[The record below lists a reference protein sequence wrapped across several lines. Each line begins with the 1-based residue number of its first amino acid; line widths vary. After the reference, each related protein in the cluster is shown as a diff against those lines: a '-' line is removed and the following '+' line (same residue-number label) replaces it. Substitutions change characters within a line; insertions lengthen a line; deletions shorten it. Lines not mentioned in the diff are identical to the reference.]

1 MDIEDDDWLPPPPK
15 IASNAQK
22 TTDEDSTLKKLRL
35 CISLLIGIF
44 KCQIRILAACY
55 CFVLLTSLEFVLRL
69 SSAGNDCS
77 NSVILHTSIYFLKM
91 LALFLFLKKELVN
104 LALITNSN
112 GKMELLALFFSLFT
126 SPFCV
131 LMWRGPRT
139 KENILEIM
147 KLLKF
152 IISGF
157 IWS

>member
-1 MDIEDDDWLPPPPK
+1 MVDIEDDDWLPPPPK

-35 CISLLIGIF
+35 CISLFIGIF

-104 LALITNSN
+104 LALTTNSN
-112 GKMELLALFFSLFT
+112 GKMELFALFFFVLPLLF
-126 SPFCV
+126 V
-131 LMWRGPRT
+131 R
-139 KENILEIM
+139 
-147 KLLKF
+147 
-152 IISGF
+152 
-157 IWS
+157 